1 MMKDK
6 KVINFTDVVDM
17 DTPHAIKKHFSPK
30 STSHKCKRSE
40 LIQDAQNAI
49 GVGTIPNSS

>member
-1 MMKDK
+1 MKDK
-6 KVINFTDVVDM
+6 KVINFTAVVDM
-17 DTPHAIKKHFSPK
+17 DTPHTIKKHFSPK

-49 GVGTIPNSS
+49 GVGTIPNSC